1 MSHDHEH
8 QHEHD
13 DSLIVL
19 TDEEGNEHEFA
30 LVQVIT
36 VDNKDY
42 AVLIPVTD
50 GEEEDEAVIMRI
62 DEENGEEV
70 LVEIESEEEFERV
83 ADAWE
88 EMLDDEEF
96 EEESEK

>member
-8 QHEHD
+8 EHD
-13 DSLIVL
+13 EDVIVL
-19 TDEEGNEHEFA
+19 TDEEGNEHEFTI
-30 LVQVIT
+30 VQVIT
-36 VDNKDY
+36 VDEKDY
-42 AVLIPVTD
+42 AVLLPIHD
-50 GEEEDEAVIMRI
+50 GEEDEEAVIMRI

-70 LVEIESEEEFERV
+70 LVEIDSEEEFERV

-96 EEESEK
+96 EDESEK